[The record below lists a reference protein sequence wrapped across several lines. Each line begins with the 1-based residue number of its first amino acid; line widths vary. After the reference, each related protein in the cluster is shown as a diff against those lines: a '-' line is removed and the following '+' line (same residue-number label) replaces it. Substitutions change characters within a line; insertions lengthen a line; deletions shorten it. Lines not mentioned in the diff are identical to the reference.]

1 MFFKLTDEQQMLR
14 DMVRD
19 FAIKEI
25 APGVEEREEKKEFPA
40 EIIAKAAELGLC
52 GVAVDEKYG
61 GAGFDT
67 ISACLALLEI
77 ASVCP
82 STSITL
88 SVTNAAYCWPVEQF
102 GTESQKERF
111 LRPIASGEQIGA
123 FCLSEPNT
131 GSDAANLIVKAEEDG
146 DDFLIEGTKAWVT
159 NGGIAG
165 AYLVMAVTGQKNGRK
180 EISAFLVPADATGLE
195 IGKTEKK
202 MGLNASKTT
211 QIVFDKC
218 RVGRDQM
225 LGERGDGLKIAL
237 ATLDQ
242 SRIGVAAQAVGIA
255 KGALRE
261 AVKYAQER
269 ETFGKP
275 LAKHQAIQFMI
286 SDMATE
292 TEAAELLTLRAAWML
307 DQKVPYSKESS
318 MAKLFASETAKKTT
332 DMAVQIHGAYG
343 YSREYA
349 VERLF
354 RDARVTTIYEG
365 TSEIQKIVISRNMM
379 KNIR

>member
-1 MFFKLTDEQQMLR
+1 MKFKLTDEQQMLR
-14 DMVRD
+14 DMVHE
-19 FAIKEI
+19 FASKEI
-25 APGVEEREEKKEFPA
+25 APGVEEREETKQFPF
-40 EIIAKAAELGLC
+40 EILKRAAELGLC

-67 ISACLALLEI
+67 ISACLALMEI

-102 GTESQKERF
+102 GNEEQKNRF
-111 LRPIASGEQIGA
+111 LKPAASGEFIGA

-131 GSDAANLIVKAEEDG
+131 GSDAANLQVKAEEDG
-146 DDFLIEGTKAWVT
+146 DSFIIEGTKAWIT

-165 AYLVMAVTGQKNGRK
+165 AYLVMAVTGQKDGRK
-180 EISAFLVPADATGLE
+180 EISAFLVPADAPGLV

-202 MGLNASKTT
+202 MGLNASRTT
-211 QIVFDKC
+211 QILFERC
-218 RVGRDQM
+218 RVSKDQL
-225 LGERGDGLKIAL
+225 LGERGGGLKIAL

-242 SRIGVAAQAVGIA
+242 SRIGVAAQAIGIA
-255 KGALRE
+255 KGAFRE
-261 AVKYAQER
+261 AIKYAQER

-275 LAKHQAIQFMI
+275 LFKHQAIQFMI
-286 SDMATE
+286 ADMATSI
-292 TEAAELLTLRAAWML
+292 EAAELLTFRAAWML
-307 DQKVPYSKESS
+307 DHNIPYSKESS
-318 MAKLFASETAKKTT
+318 IAKLFSTEMAKKVT

-343 YSREYA
+343 YSKEYA
-349 VERLF
+349 VERFF

-365 TSEIQKIVISRNMM
+365 TSEIQKMVISRNMM